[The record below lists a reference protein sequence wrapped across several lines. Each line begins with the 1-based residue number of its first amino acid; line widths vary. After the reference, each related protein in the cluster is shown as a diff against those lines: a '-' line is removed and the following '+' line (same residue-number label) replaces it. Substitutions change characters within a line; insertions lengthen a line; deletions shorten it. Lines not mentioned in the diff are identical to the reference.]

1 MAKQIDLEG
10 IEAARVMGALSPET
24 QRRFDKATWRLTGH
38 PNDVAHT
45 AFTAIGVAVGSS
57 RQPVS
62 TSDKKKLFAFAE
74 QLIRDGSHDLAF
86 SVASAFLGTVWQA
99 AQNGGLDFSDVDA
112 FLGPESRRYLTWL
125 DDVEGTRTSG
135 FRRA

>member
-10 IEAARVMGALSPET
+10 IEAARVMAALAPET

-62 TSDKKKLFAFAE
+62 SSDKKKLFAFAE
-74 QLIRDGSHDLAF
+74 QLIRDGSQDLAF
-86 SVASAFLGTVWQA
+86 SVANGFLVAVWQA
-99 AQNGGLDFSDVDA
+99 AHNGGFDFSDVDT
-112 FLGPESRRYLTWL
+112 FLGPESRRYLTWW
-125 DDVEGTRTSG
+125 DDAQSTRTPG
-135 FRRA
+135 FRRD